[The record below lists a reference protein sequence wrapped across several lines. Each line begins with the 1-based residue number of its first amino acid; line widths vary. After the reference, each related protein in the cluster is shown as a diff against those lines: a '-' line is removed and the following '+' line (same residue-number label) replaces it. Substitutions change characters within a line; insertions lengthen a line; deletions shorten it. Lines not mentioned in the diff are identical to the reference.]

1 AGYAAPAAHA
11 VTGGHAIAAG
21 PVAVPAHP
29 KYQFNYGVADGLTGD
44 HKTQSEVRDGGHVKG
59 SYSVAEPDG
68 TLRVVEYA
76 ADDVNGFNAVVKKIG
91 PQIHPHH
98 APVYGGHHGHY

>member
-1 AGYAAPAAHA
+1 
-11 VTGGHAIAAG
+11 VS
-21 PVAVPAHP
+21 VLQAHP